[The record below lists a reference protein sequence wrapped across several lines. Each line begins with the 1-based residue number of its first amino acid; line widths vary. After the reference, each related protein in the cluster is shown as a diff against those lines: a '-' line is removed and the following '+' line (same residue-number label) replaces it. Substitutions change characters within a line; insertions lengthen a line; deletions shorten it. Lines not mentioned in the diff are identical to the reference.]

1 MLRRISEPACLVGDA
16 LNRHILQTR
25 THLSFTNSK
34 ITHLAVSSQLNVYFI
49 NPSYENTPKFYDKS
63 IDALTIVFAATKDAP
78 SPPKCHS
85 VEPFP
90 ASKLLNRPYLCDN
103 TSVFRILYLR
113 TNLNSKMNR
122 VPHWRLS
129 LDWLKTPH
137 RRRKVVSFKPFR
149 TQNPP
154 KRRYLCNNTTT
165 FHNLYME
172 AHLKTTT
179 NRMPHWRLP
188 LDRLLMTTC
197 CRKVISL
204 DGFPTPKRLDR
215 PYRHNNMSH
224 FQVLYVGAGLNSM
237 KNWLILW
244 QELYLLWRMM
254 CHHRR
259 NAITVEPFPAKH
271 YATCRISATTS
282 LFSESFALERA

>member
-1 MLRRISEPACLVGDA
+1 MPFRGAVSC
-16 LNRHILQTR
+16 
-25 THLSFTNSK
+25 FK
-34 ITHLAVSSQLNVYFI
+34 ITQQAVSLRQHVGFS
-49 NPSYENTPKFYDKS
+49 NPLPSNEAKFNNES
-63 IDALTIVFAATKDAP
+63 SSALTTVFGLTEDAA
-78 SPPKCHS
+78 SPPKSRFIQAISNSESTQKTISLQQHNN
-85 VEPFP
+85 FP
-90 ASKLLNRPYLCDN
+90 QP
-103 TSVFRILYLR
+103 LYG
-113 TNLNSKMNR
+113 S
-122 VPHWRLS
+122 
-129 LDWLKTPH
+129 
-137 RRRKVVSFKPFR
+137 
-149 TQNPP
+149 
-154 KRRYLCNNTTT
+154 T
-165 FHNLYME
+165 F
-172 AHLKTTT
+172 KTTT

-282 LFSESFALERA
+282 LFSKSFALERA